1 MTLSTAH
8 DCVKSEA
15 PVRPKLSMLCLEA
28 KASGESYR
36 RQLIGCP
43 EELFSSATSS
53 GNFRCPPQLGIVL
66 SSHRRKACLHN

>member
-15 PVRPKLSMLCLEA
+15 PVRPSCLA
-28 KASGESYR
+28 VSRSQGKWESYR

-53 GNFRCPPQLGIVL
+53 GNFRVTAARNCFE
-66 SSHRRKACLHN
+66 